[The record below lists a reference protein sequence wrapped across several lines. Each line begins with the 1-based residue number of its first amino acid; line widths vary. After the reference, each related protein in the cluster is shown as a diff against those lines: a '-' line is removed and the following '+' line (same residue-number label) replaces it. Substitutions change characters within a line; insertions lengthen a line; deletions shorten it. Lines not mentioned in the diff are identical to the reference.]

1 MSIAEMYC
9 KSVDVSLMDFMQ
21 FVNVI
26 KNEEAL
32 NHLFRVS
39 AGLESQILGDFEIIG
54 QIKNAYHRFK
64 KYRKFSNPYLERAI
78 NLAIQISKRIKNETG
93 ISNGAASVSY
103 AAVHYILKT
112 QTQISDKNILLLGV
126 GEIGQNTVENLV
138 KHVYKPKV
146 KIANRS
152 FEKAEK
158 IAEKYN
164 IPQIAF
170 DNFEEEL
177 KSTDILIVAQ
187 AHKRQLFCQ
196 NISLMERN
204 FGDRFVYS

>member
-1 MSIAEMYC
+1 MNPQEKTYNTQNFTVLSISYEKANAEVRSKFAFFDEHVKNFVNEIHDKKLGDAFVVSTCNRTEIYTTASNYMSIAEMYC

-26 KNEEAL
+26 KSEEAL

-112 QTQISDKNILLLGV
+112 QAK
-126 GEIGQNTVENLV
+126 
-138 KHVYKPKV
+138 
-146 KIANRS
+146 
-152 FEKAEK
+152 
-158 IAEKYN
+158 
-164 IPQIAF
+164 
-170 DNFEEEL
+170 
-177 KSTDILIVAQ
+177 
-187 AHKRQLFCQ
+187 
-196 NISLMERN
+196 ISL
-204 FGDRFVYS
+204 